1 MRLGRFVTAT
11 ALVGVLA
18 FFSLDGGRALA
29 HRGGDDDDDEQ
40 EIRGALVVNGDGT
53 VSVGGLLLQ
62 VTEGTEIELDDRDV
76 SFQELAAFAADHPT
90 VPAEA
95 EFVALGGRNVATEI
109 EVEDIEDDD
118 DDDDGDDDDGD
129 DDDGDDH
136 GRDGVEAFG
145 VLLAINGAAG
155 TVTVQ
160 LDGSQ
165 ARLVLAVH
173 PQTEIEVDEADLT
186 LAQLAAVLASG
197 REVPVRVEYFPH
209 TLIAKEIDV
218 QVPLAQDDG
227 EILAVDSQT
236 RTVAVRRITSGPSA
250 AARTGRRRGKLRF
263 QLLPGSIIAD
273 GDRLLRIHD
282 LRRGDQVRAD
292 SFASRGRRLAPRLQ
306 VTGRTPS

>member
-1 MRLGRFVTAT
+1 MRRTRFAT
-11 ALVGVLA
+11 AMALVRVLA
-18 FFSLDGGRALA
+18 FLSASGGALA
-29 HRGGDDDDDEQ
+29 HRGGDDDDDER
-40 EIRGALVVNGDGT
+40 EIRGALVVIGDGA

-76 SFQELAAFAADHPT
+76 SFQELFAFVADNPN

-95 EFVALGGRNVATEI
+95 EFVTLGDRNVATEI

-118 DDDDGDDDDGD
+118 DDDD

-136 GRDGVEAFG
+136 GRDGVDALG
-145 VLLAINGAAG
+145 VLLAINQVDG

-160 LDGSQ
+160 LDGSH
-165 ARLVLAVH
+165 ARLVLAVR

-209 TLIAKEIDV
+209 SLIAKEIDV

-227 EILAVDSQT
+227 EILAVDART
-236 RTVAVRRITSGPSA
+236 RTVTVRRITSGPSA
-250 AARTGRRRGKLRF
+250 AARTGRRRGKLRL

-273 GDRLLRIHD
+273 GDRLLRIDD
-282 LRRGDQVRAD
+282 LRRGDQVRAA
-292 SFASRGRRLAPRLQ
+292 SFSSRGRRLAPRLQ
-306 VTGRTPS
+306 VTGRSPS